1 MNIMKR
7 QIVLVN
13 NMEYEVIATYSDEK
27 SNKEFVVFT
36 DNSYTNNNL
45 NVYYGLYD
53 KDTKQIKGIDNPNDE
68 AFIKDEINKLHAI
81 KLLYTMKC
89 KADEKDGIIGIY

>member
-7 QIVLVN
+7 QIVLVD

-68 AFIKDEINKLHAI
+68 AFIKDEINKLHAEMNN
-81 KLLYTMKC
+81 K
-89 KADEKDGIIGIY
+89 

>member
-1 MNIMKR
+1 MKR

-68 AFIKDEINKLHAI
+68 AFIKDEINKLHAEMNN
-81 KLLYTMKC
+81 K
-89 KADEKDGIIGIY
+89 

>member
-53 KDTKQIKGIDNPNDE
+53 KNTKQIKGIDNPNDE
-68 AFIKDEINKLHAI
+68 AFIKDEINKLHAEMNN
-81 KLLYTMKC
+81 K
-89 KADEKDGIIGIY
+89 

>member
-45 NVYYGLYD
+45 NIYYGLYD

-68 AFIKDEINKLHAI
+68 AFIKDEINKLHAEMNN
-81 KLLYTMKC
+81 KYS
-89 KADEKDGIIGIY
+89 

>member
-45 NVYYGLYD
+45 NIYYGLYD
-53 KDTKQIKGIDNPNDE
+53 KDTKQIKGIDNPNDD
-68 AFIKDEINKLHAI
+68 AFIKDEINKLHAEMNN
-81 KLLYTMKC
+81 KYS
-89 KADEKDGIIGIY
+89 

>member
-68 AFIKDEINKLHAI
+68 AFIKDEINKLHAEMNN
-81 KLLYTMKC
+81 K
-89 KADEKDGIIGIY
+89 

>member
-1 MNIMKR
+1 MKR

-13 NMEYEVIATYSDEK
+13 NKEYEVIATYSDEK

-45 NVYYGLYD
+45 NIYYGLYD
-53 KDTKQIKGIDNPNDE
+53 KDTKQVKGIDDPNDE
-68 AFIKDEINKLHAI
+68 AFIKDEINKLHAEMNN
-81 KLLYTMKC
+81 K
-89 KADEKDGIIGIY
+89 

>member
-1 MNIMKR
+1 MKR

-13 NMEYEVIATYSDEK
+13 NKEYEVIATYSDEK

-45 NVYYGLYD
+45 NIYYGLYD

-68 AFIKDEINKLHAI
+68 AFIKDEINKLHAEMNN
-81 KLLYTMKC
+81 K
-89 KADEKDGIIGIY
+89 

>member
-53 KDTKQIKGIDNPNDE
+53 KDTKQIKGIDNSNDE
-68 AFIKDEINKLHAI
+68 AFIKDEINKLHAEMNN
-81 KLLYTMKC
+81 K
-89 KADEKDGIIGIY
+89 

>member
-53 KDTKQIKGIDNPNDE
+53 KDTKQIKGIDNHNDE
-68 AFIKDEINKLHAI
+68 AFIKDEINKLHAEMNN
-81 KLLYTMKC
+81 K
-89 KADEKDGIIGIY
+89 

>member
-13 NMEYEVIATYSDEK
+13 NKEYEVIATYSDEK

-45 NVYYGLYD
+45 NIYYGLYD

-68 AFIKDEINKLHAI
+68 AFIKDEINKLHAEMNN
-81 KLLYTMKC
+81 K
-89 KADEKDGIIGIY
+89 

>member
-13 NMEYEVIATYSDEK
+13 NMEYEVIATYSNEK

-36 DNSYTNNNL
+36 DNSYTNSNL
-45 NVYYGLYD
+45 NIYYGLYD

-68 AFIKDEINKLHAI
+68 AFIKDEINKLHAEMNN
-81 KLLYTMKC
+81 KYS
-89 KADEKDGIIGIY
+89 

>member
-68 AFIKDEINKLHAI
+68 AFIKDEINKLHAEMNN
-81 KLLYTMKC
+81 KYS
-89 KADEKDGIIGIY
+89 

>member
-45 NVYYGLYD
+45 NVYYELYD
-53 KDTKQIKGIDNPNDE
+53 KDTKQIKGIDNSNDE
-68 AFIKDEINKLHAI
+68 AFIKDEINKLHAEMNN
-81 KLLYTMKC
+81 K
-89 KADEKDGIIGIY
+89 

>member
-53 KDTKQIKGIDNPNDE
+53 KDTKQIRGIDNPNDE
-68 AFIKDEINKLHAI
+68 AFIKDEINKLHAEMNN
-81 KLLYTMKC
+81 K
-89 KADEKDGIIGIY
+89 

>member
-36 DNSYTNNNL
+36 DNSYTHNNL

-53 KDTKQIKGIDNPNDE
+53 KDTKQIRGIDNPNDE
-68 AFIKDEINKLHAI
+68 AFIKDEINKLHAEMNN
-81 KLLYTMKC
+81 K
-89 KADEKDGIIGIY
+89 

>member
-13 NMEYEVIATYSDEK
+13 NKEYEVIATYSDEK

-68 AFIKDEINKLHAI
+68 AFIKDEINKLHAEMNN
-81 KLLYTMKC
+81 K
-89 KADEKDGIIGIY
+89 

>member
-68 AFIKDEINKLHAI
+68 AFIKDEINKLHG
-81 KLLYTMKC
+81 YSS
-89 KADEKDGIIGIY
+89 DRKD

>member
-45 NVYYGLYD
+45 NIYYGLYD

-68 AFIKDEINKLHAI
+68 AFIKDEINKLHAEMNN
-81 KLLYTMKC
+81 K
-89 KADEKDGIIGIY
+89 